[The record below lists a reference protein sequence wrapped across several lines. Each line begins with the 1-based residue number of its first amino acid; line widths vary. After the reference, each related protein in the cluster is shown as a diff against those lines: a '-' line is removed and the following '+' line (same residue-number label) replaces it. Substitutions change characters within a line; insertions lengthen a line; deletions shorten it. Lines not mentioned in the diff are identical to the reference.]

1 MMEKD
6 KDFIDGLKKL
16 IGTKMENS
24 PSPLAKWLG
33 GNILD
38 IEVGYVK
45 MKYTIRHEMT
55 NPMGNI
61 HGGATAAILDD
72 IMGLMVFT
80 LRNDKFFTTI
90 SLTVDYLASAK
101 EGEEITGEARVVKQ
115 GSRIIFT
122 DAQLYRADG
131 KLMANG
137 RSHLIEA
144 FIERSPMSYLK

>member
-1 MMEKD
+1 MEKD
-6 KDFIDGLKKL
+6 EEFIEGLKKL

-24 PSPLAKWLG
+24 PSPLANWLNG
-33 GNILD
+33 EIM
-38 IEVGYVK
+38 EVEEGYVK

-55 NPMGNI
+55 NPMGII
-61 HGGATAAILDD
+61 HGGTTAAILDD

-90 SLTVDYLASAK
+90 SLTVDYLSSAK
-101 EGEEITGEARVVKQ
+101 EGEEITGEARLVKQ
-115 GSRIIFT
+115 GSRLIYT

-144 FIERSPMSYLK
+144 FLERSPMSDLK

>member
-1 MMEKD
+1 MEKD
-6 KDFIDGLKKL
+6 KEFIEGLKKL

-24 PSPLAKWLG
+24 PSPLANWLNG
-33 GNILD
+33 EIM
-38 IEVGYVK
+38 EVEEGYVK

-55 NPMGNI
+55 NPMGII
-61 HGGATAAILDD
+61 HGGTTAAILDD

-90 SLTVDYLASAK
+90 SLTVDYLSSAK
-101 EGEEITGEARVVKQ
+101 EGEEITGEARLVKQ
-115 GSRIIFT
+115 GSRLIYT

-144 FIERSPMSYLK
+144 FLERSPMSDLK